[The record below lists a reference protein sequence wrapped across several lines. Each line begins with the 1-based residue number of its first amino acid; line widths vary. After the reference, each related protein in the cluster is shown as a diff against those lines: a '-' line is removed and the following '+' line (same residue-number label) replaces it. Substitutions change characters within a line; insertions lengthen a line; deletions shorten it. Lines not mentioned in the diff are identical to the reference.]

1 MNFKKYL
8 KIFNP
13 FLMNNFNSIFI
24 VDDDLVFHFIMKK
37 LFAKTNI
44 NVKTSYFFNGNEAI
58 AELKNSIDNDVI
70 PDLILLDINMP
81 VCDGWQFLEEFKK
94 IKQLLKK
101 EIMVYLVSSSE
112 DVSDLNKSKTYK
124 EEVQQYYHK
133 PMTIESFQSIFVN

>member
-1 MNFKKYL
+1 MR
-8 KIFNP
+8 
-13 FLMNNFNSIFI
+13 NFNKVFV

-37 LFAKTNI
+37 LFAKTNM
-44 NVKTSYFFNGNEAI
+44 NVTTSYFFNGSEAI
-58 AELKNSIDNDVI
+58 YELKNNQEDDAI

-81 VCDGWQFLEEFKK
+81 VCDGWQFLEEFKTL
-94 IKQLLKK
+94 KQKLNK

-112 DVSDLNKSKTYK
+112 DISDLNKSKDYK